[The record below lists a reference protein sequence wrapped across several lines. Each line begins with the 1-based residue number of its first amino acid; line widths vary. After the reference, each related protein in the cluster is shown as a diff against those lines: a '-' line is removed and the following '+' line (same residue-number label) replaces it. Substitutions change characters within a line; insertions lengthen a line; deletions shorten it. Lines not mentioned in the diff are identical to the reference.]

1 MRHILF
7 ICTANQCRSPMA
19 TGLFKQQIARLGQ
32 TEQWQVASAGT
43 WAVPDH
49 PATLLARTVMAEK
62 AIDLSGHL
70 SQLLN
75 SELLRGAD
83 VILVMTR
90 QHREAICAEFRE
102 ATGKTFLLSQL
113 IGQLFDIDDP
123 VQGTIDDYRR
133 CADDIQR
140 ILADG
145 YARLTELA
153 DREVLPL
160 PALSPT

>member
-19 TGLFKQQIARLGQ
+19 VGLFKQQIARLGQ

-43 WAVPDH
+43 WAVPDR
-49 PATLLARTVMAEK
+49 PATLLARTVMAER

-70 SQLLN
+70 SRLLDG
-75 SELLRGAD
+75 ELLHDAD
-83 VILVMTR
+83 IILVMER
-90 QHREAICAEFRE
+90 HHLEAICVEFPE
-102 ATGKTFLLSQL
+102 VAGKTFLLSQL
-113 IGQLFDIDDP
+113 IGQLFDIGDP

-133 CADDIQR
+133 CADEIQR
-140 ILADG
+140 LLAGG

-153 DREVLPL
+153 DRGVRPPSALP
-160 PALSPT
+160 PT

>member
-19 TGLFKQQIARLGQ
+19 AGLLKQQIARLGQ

-43 WAVPDH
+43 WAIPDR
-49 PATLLARTVMAEK
+49 PATLLARTAMAEK

-70 SQLLN
+70 SQSLDG
-75 SELLRGAD
+75 ELLRSAD

-90 QHREAICAEFRE
+90 QHLEAICAEFPE
-102 ATGKTFLLSQL
+102 VAGKTFLLSQL
-113 IGQLFDIDDP
+113 SGQMFDIDDP

-133 CADDIQR
+133 CANELQR

-153 DREVLPL
+153 DRGALP
-160 PALSPT
+160 PAL

>member
-19 TGLFKQQIARLGQ
+19 AGLFKQQIARLGQ

-43 WAVPDH
+43 WAVPDR
-49 PATLLARTVMAEK
+49 PATLLARTAMAEK
-62 AIDLSGHL
+62 AIDLSEHL
-70 SQLLN
+70 SQLLDD
-75 SELLRGAD
+75 ELLRSAD

-90 QHREAICAEFRE
+90 QHLEAICAEFNG
-102 ATGKTFLLSQL
+102 AASKTFLLSQL
-113 IGQLFDIDDP
+113 IGQIFDIDDP

-133 CADDIQR
+133 CANEIQR

-153 DREVLPL
+153 DRGVSL
-160 PALSPT
+160 AH

>member
-19 TGLFKQQIARLGQ
+19 AGLFEQHIARLGQ

-43 WAVPDH
+43 WATPDR

-70 SQLLN
+70 SQLLDG
-75 SELLRGAD
+75 ELLRGAD
-83 VILVMTR
+83 VSLVMTR
-90 QHREAICAEFRE
+90 QHLEAICAEFPE
-102 ATGKTFLLSQL
+102 VAGKTFLLSQL
-113 IGQLFDIDDP
+113 IGRMFDIDDP

-133 CADDIQR
+133 CANEIQR
-140 ILADG
+140 ILVEG

-153 DREVLPL
+153 DRGALP
-160 PALSPT
+160 PAL